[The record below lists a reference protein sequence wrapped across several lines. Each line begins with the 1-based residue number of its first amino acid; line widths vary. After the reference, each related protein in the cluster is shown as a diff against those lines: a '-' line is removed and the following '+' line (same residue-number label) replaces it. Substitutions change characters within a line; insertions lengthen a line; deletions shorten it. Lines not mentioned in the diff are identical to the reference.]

1 MNQTCHTLSII
12 IPAYN
17 EEKTIAELL
26 QRVLDA
32 DLGEGIDREL
42 IVVNDCSTDST
53 GRIVQSFIAAHPQAP
68 ITYLVHDRN
77 QGKGMAV
84 RTGIQ
89 AVTGDYVVMQ
99 DADLELDPNDFA
111 RMLPHLLSGQYRVV
125 YGSRFLAEENSHT
138 YFSYQ
143 LGGKFLSV
151 MTNLLYDQRIT
162 DEPTCYKMFDAGL
175 LKSIPLDC
183 KGFEF
188 CPEVTAKVSRL
199 GYKIKEV
206 PIRYYPPLDRGGK
219 EAAPERWT
227 EGYRH
232 LAEIP
237 FLEKNRTM
245 KNRTASSKKQPV
257 RKNDTAA
264 KTGITAAWVVK
275 NLLAVVVV
283 AFLLNK
289 LVLGLQPGYNW
300 AYNMLKGNL
309 EVAQHYAQTTTDE
322 RYEMKLGLSHVY
334 LRYLKENTPPDA
346 VILLPGKEAFYPEGQ
361 ERIFSGEPYNKLWA
375 TRFLY
380 PRRVIIPSELGVTPW
395 SQKITHVAIVNGIGY
410 EYLGYEV
417 PKKVPHIVLP
427 VHPKP

>member
-53 GRIVQSFIAAHPQAP
+53 GRIVQFFIAAHPQAP

-151 MTNLLYDQRIT
+151 MTNLLYDQHIT

-206 PIRYYPPLDRGGK
+206 PIRYYPRSIEEGK
-219 EAAPERWT
+219 KLRLRDGLKAIGT
-227 EGYRH
+227 LLKYR
-232 LAEIP
+232 
-237 FLEKNRTM
+237 FW
-245 KNRTASSKKQPV
+245 KKTVQ
-257 RKNDTAA
+257 
-264 KTGITAAWVVK
+264 
-275 NLLAVVVV
+275 
-283 AFLLNK
+283 
-289 LVLGLQPGYNW
+289 
-300 AYNMLKGNL
+300 
-309 EVAQHYAQTTTDE
+309 
-322 RYEMKLGLSHVY
+322 
-334 LRYLKENTPPDA
+334 
-346 VILLPGKEAFYPEGQ
+346 
-361 ERIFSGEPYNKLWA
+361 
-375 TRFLY
+375 
-380 PRRVIIPSELGVTPW
+380 
-395 SQKITHVAIVNGIGY
+395 
-410 EYLGYEV
+410 
-417 PKKVPHIVLP
+417 
-427 VHPKP
+427 

>member
-26 QRVLDA
+26 HRVLDA

-151 MTNLLYDQRIT
+151 MTNLLYDQSIT

-206 PIRYYPPLDRGGK
+206 PIRYYPRSIEEGK
-219 EAAPERWT
+219 KLRLRDGLKAIGT
-227 EGYRH
+227 LLKYR
-232 LAEIP
+232 
-237 FLEKNRTM
+237 FW
-245 KNRTASSKKQPV
+245 KKTVQ
-257 RKNDTAA
+257 
-264 KTGITAAWVVK
+264 
-275 NLLAVVVV
+275 
-283 AFLLNK
+283 
-289 LVLGLQPGYNW
+289 
-300 AYNMLKGNL
+300 
-309 EVAQHYAQTTTDE
+309 
-322 RYEMKLGLSHVY
+322 
-334 LRYLKENTPPDA
+334 
-346 VILLPGKEAFYPEGQ
+346 
-361 ERIFSGEPYNKLWA
+361 
-375 TRFLY
+375 
-380 PRRVIIPSELGVTPW
+380 
-395 SQKITHVAIVNGIGY
+395 
-410 EYLGYEV
+410 
-417 PKKVPHIVLP
+417 
-427 VHPKP
+427 

>member
-32 DLGEGIDREL
+32 DLGESIDREL

-206 PIRYYPPLDRGGK
+206 PIRYYPRSIEEGK
-219 EAAPERWT
+219 KLRLRDGLKAIGT
-227 EGYRH
+227 LLKYR
-232 LAEIP
+232 
-237 FLEKNRTM
+237 FW
-245 KNRTASSKKQPV
+245 KKTVQ
-257 RKNDTAA
+257 
-264 KTGITAAWVVK
+264 
-275 NLLAVVVV
+275 
-283 AFLLNK
+283 
-289 LVLGLQPGYNW
+289 
-300 AYNMLKGNL
+300 
-309 EVAQHYAQTTTDE
+309 
-322 RYEMKLGLSHVY
+322 
-334 LRYLKENTPPDA
+334 
-346 VILLPGKEAFYPEGQ
+346 
-361 ERIFSGEPYNKLWA
+361 
-375 TRFLY
+375 
-380 PRRVIIPSELGVTPW
+380 
-395 SQKITHVAIVNGIGY
+395 
-410 EYLGYEV
+410 
-417 PKKVPHIVLP
+417 
-427 VHPKP
+427 

>member
-151 MTNLLYDQRIT
+151 MTNLLYDQHIT

-206 PIRYYPPLDRGGK
+206 PIRYYPRSIEEGK
-219 EAAPERWT
+219 KLRLKDGLKAIGT
-227 EGYRH
+227 LLKYR
-232 LAEIP
+232 
-237 FLEKNRTM
+237 FW
-245 KNRTASSKKQPV
+245 KKSVQ
-257 RKNDTAA
+257 
-264 KTGITAAWVVK
+264 
-275 NLLAVVVV
+275 
-283 AFLLNK
+283 
-289 LVLGLQPGYNW
+289 
-300 AYNMLKGNL
+300 
-309 EVAQHYAQTTTDE
+309 
-322 RYEMKLGLSHVY
+322 
-334 LRYLKENTPPDA
+334 
-346 VILLPGKEAFYPEGQ
+346 
-361 ERIFSGEPYNKLWA
+361 
-375 TRFLY
+375 
-380 PRRVIIPSELGVTPW
+380 
-395 SQKITHVAIVNGIGY
+395 
-410 EYLGYEV
+410 
-417 PKKVPHIVLP
+417 
-427 VHPKP
+427 

>member
-206 PIRYYPPLDRGGK
+206 PIRYYPRSIEEGK
-219 EAAPERWT
+219 KLRLRDGLKAIGT
-227 EGYRH
+227 LLKYR
-232 LAEIP
+232 
-237 FLEKNRTM
+237 FWKKNV
-245 KNRTASSKKQPV
+245 Q
-257 RKNDTAA
+257 
-264 KTGITAAWVVK
+264 
-275 NLLAVVVV
+275 
-283 AFLLNK
+283 
-289 LVLGLQPGYNW
+289 
-300 AYNMLKGNL
+300 
-309 EVAQHYAQTTTDE
+309 
-322 RYEMKLGLSHVY
+322 
-334 LRYLKENTPPDA
+334 
-346 VILLPGKEAFYPEGQ
+346 
-361 ERIFSGEPYNKLWA
+361 
-375 TRFLY
+375 
-380 PRRVIIPSELGVTPW
+380 
-395 SQKITHVAIVNGIGY
+395 
-410 EYLGYEV
+410 
-417 PKKVPHIVLP
+417 
-427 VHPKP
+427 